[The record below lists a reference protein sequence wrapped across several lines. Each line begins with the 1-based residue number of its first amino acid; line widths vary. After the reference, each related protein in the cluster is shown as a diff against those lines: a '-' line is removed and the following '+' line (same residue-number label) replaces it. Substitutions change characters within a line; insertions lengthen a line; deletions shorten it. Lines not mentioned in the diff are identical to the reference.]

1 MTVADAAQSLKLG
14 PRQVEALEAED
25 WLSLPG
31 NTMIRGF
38 VRNYARLL
46 SLDPDELMRE
56 LDAAHLQRTVE
67 LDVSAGTTATLPPTV
82 RRVERRDYLA
92 ISAGLILLVLAG
104 LAYYYVPADFWQSQM
119 ATWIGSRSAPPAPVV
134 PPVRAPG
141 EVVAPKGAAGESV
154 TVLTAPNA
162 TVLSEAPAARSPA
175 GASPATAGG
184 LKLGFA
190 QPAWAEVR
198 DGRGQIVFSGVSPA
212 GSRRDVAGQP
222 PFSLVLGNATQV
234 SVEYQGKV
242 VDLAPH
248 INGDVARLTVE

>member
-14 PRQVEALEAED
+14 PRQVEALEAQD
-25 WLSLPG
+25 WSSLPG

-92 ISAGLILLVLAG
+92 IIAGLILLVLAG

-119 ATWIGSRSAPPAPVV
+119 AAWIGSRASALF
-134 PPVRAPG
+134 PVR
-141 EVVAPKGAAGESV
+141 
-154 TVLTAPNA
+154 
-162 TVLSEAPAARSPA
+162 
-175 GASPATAGG
+175 
-184 LKLGFA
+184 
-190 QPAWAEVR
+190 
-198 DGRGQIVFSGVSPA
+198 
-212 GSRRDVAGQP
+212 
-222 PFSLVLGNATQV
+222 
-234 SVEYQGKV
+234 
-242 VDLAPH
+242 
-248 INGDVARLTVE
+248 

>member
-1 MTVADAAQSLKLG
+1 MSVADAAQSLKLG

-25 WLSLPG
+25 WSALPG
-31 NTMIRGF
+31 TTMIRGF

-46 SLDPDELMRE
+46 NLDSDELMRE
-56 LDAAHLQRTVE
+56 LDAAHLQRTVQLE
-67 LDVSAGTTATLPPTV
+67 VSAGTTATLPPSV

-92 ISAGLILLVLAG
+92 IVAGLILLVLAG

-119 ATWIGSRSAPPAPVV
+119 SAWMGSRSAPPASAVS
-134 PPVRAPG
+134 PVRGPG
-141 EVVAPKGAAGESV
+141 DVIAPKGTASESV

-162 TVLSEAPAARSPA
+162 TVLSEAPGVRSPA
-175 GASPATAGG
+175 GASPVTAGG

-212 GSRRDVAGQP
+212 GSLRDVEGQP

-234 SVEYQGKV
+234 TVEYQGRV

-248 INGDVARLTVE
+248 TKGEVARLTVE